1 MLCFLR
7 LASLLNQWTN
17 GSFEGWLGCVSLAIL
32 PVATRRFWSVKSW
45 KLPTGCSSM
54 AATFLRTALPRS
66 GSKTCVLLWMVAKSC
81 TSWYMVYP
89 IITRGSTI
97 QGGAGFLPST
107 VWDDMRCKSWSV
119 SDCITKSWPARSI
132 KKPNPGHS
140 IRSRPCYRR
149 LFDPKTLPCRTSKMA
164 PATDGPCQTELGSW
178 SWHRRGF

>member
-1 MLCFLR
+1 MLSEVGIPFEPM
-7 LASLLNQWTN
+7 NQWIIWGMTRVCLTCHFARLPPVGLIGQILETADRLLIY
-17 GSFEGWLGCVSLAIL
+17 GSHLLEDGPPKKRIQN
-32 PVATRRFWSVKSW
+32 
-45 KLPTGCSSM
+45 
-54 AATFLRTALPRS
+54 LRTTVDGCEILHQ
-66 GSKTCVLLWMVAKSC
+66 
-81 TSWYMVYP
+81 WYMVYP
-89 IITRGSTI
+89 IITRVSTI

-164 PATDGPCQTELGSW
+164 PATDW
-178 SWHRRGF
+178 SLPDGAG